1 MRFYLVCHFGC
12 ILIFIQC
19 CLCIW
24 YRVNIVCL
32 LNVSE
37 RVNVCALCVVVLLN
51 MLVWAILDVSLFLSP
66 LHLFALD
73 FIVVLCSRLAQNHCS
88 TAPIFFDSTHSIP
101 YRPVSFSFT
110 LRSYVHATHNEA
122 VLVTIIH
129 TNETHNHVWNNELY
143 QPKRY
148 KDIIVV
154 YMIE

>member
-32 LNVSE
+32 LDVSE
-37 RVNVCALCVVVLLN
+37 WVSECALCVVVLLN

-88 TAPIFFDSTHSIP
+88 TAPIFSIAHTASHIDP
-101 YRPVSFSFT
+101 YRSLSH
-110 LRSYVHATHNEA
+110 YVHATHIEA

-129 TNETHNHVWNNELY
+129 TNETHNHVWKQRTIPTKE
-143 QPKRY
+143 
-148 KDIIVV
+148 I
-154 YMIE
+154 

>member
-32 LNVSE
+32 LDVSE
-37 RVNVCALCVVVLLN
+37 WVSECALCVVVLLN

-88 TAPIFFDSTHSIP
+88 TAPIFSIAHTASHIDP
-101 YRPVSFSFT
+101 YRSLSH
-110 LRSYVHATHNEA
+110 YVHTFMLHISKRFWSPSYTQTK
-122 VLVTIIH
+122 LTI
-129 TNETHNHVWNNELY
+129 TYENNELY